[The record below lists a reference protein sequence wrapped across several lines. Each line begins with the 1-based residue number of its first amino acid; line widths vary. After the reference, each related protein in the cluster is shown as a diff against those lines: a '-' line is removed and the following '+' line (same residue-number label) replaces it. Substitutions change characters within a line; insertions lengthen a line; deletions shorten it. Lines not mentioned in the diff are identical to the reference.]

1 MLSRTQAG
9 PGRTGKQEQE
19 EISRNHIQTFFGSS
33 VQGDPLGCRTGNGEK
48 VSSSQAEPG
57 GNQLSCCLV
66 SLLFLCHILSGRPV
80 HVNAALMQP
89 CCPPKEIP
97 CIRTVNIGRKVIAY
111 MISTSLRQ
119 NCFLLS
125 ANIMRTRQ
133 HFLVRNSGL
142 VFDIQ
147 CIT

>member
-1 MLSRTQAG
+1 MLLQRPEFVLRHCRQACICMRMAQCRATRQDIALRKWRETKKQPSRA
-9 PGRTGKQEQE
+9 R
-19 EISRNHIQTFFGSS
+19 S
-33 VQGDPLGCRTGNGEK
+33 
-48 VSSSQAEPG
+48 